1 MLFKKKNP
9 FTRLKI
15 NKWFKTFYCPPE
27 INTDPVSDT
36 RARIKVIKKK
46 FLSLSLSQME
56 NEKKNIF
63 EFILFEWWERIRTLI
78 FINLFF
84 LLTKRSN
91 GGCYRGKKKSYW
103 IKYLVVM
110 CDVVKVSI

>member
-15 NKWFKTFYCPPE
+15 NKWFKAFYCPPE

-46 FLSLSLSQME
+46 FSLSLSLS
-56 NEKKNIF
+56 NGKRKEKHI
-63 EFILFEWWERIRTLI
+63 
-78 FINLFF
+78 
-84 LLTKRSN
+84 
-91 GGCYRGKKKSYW
+91 
-103 IKYLVVM
+103 
-110 CDVVKVSI
+110 